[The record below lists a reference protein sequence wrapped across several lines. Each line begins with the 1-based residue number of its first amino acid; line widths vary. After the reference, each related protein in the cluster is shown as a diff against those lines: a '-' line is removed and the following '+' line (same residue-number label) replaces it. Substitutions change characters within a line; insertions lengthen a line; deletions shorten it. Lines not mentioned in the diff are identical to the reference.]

1 MKLLSAAAV
10 FAIALTTALTCNPA
24 HAQDAAGAG
33 ATAAKSAPA
42 KSVTANIINAD
53 NQTVGTATFA
63 PAANGVR
70 ITLDIKKLPPGPH
83 LMHIHEHAKCNAPDF
98 KTAGAHFNP
107 TDPSHS
113 MGGMGSMAGDIPH
126 FELTVA
132 DNGTAH
138 TSVIAPGV
146 TKGDAPN
153 SIFANGGTSLVIHE
167 VANTVGDA
175 APPRIACAVITRAK

>member
-1 MKLLSAAAV
+1 MKLLSTAAV
-10 FAIALTTALTCNPA
+10 LAIALSAPLVCTSA

-33 ATAAKSAPA
+33 ASKSAPS

-83 LMHIHEHAKCNAPDF
+83 LMHVHEHAKCDAPDF

-107 TDPSHS
+107 SDPSHS
-113 MGGMGSMAGDIPH
+113 MGSMGPMAGDIPH
-126 FELTVA
+126 FELTVGA
-132 DNGTAH
+132 NGTAH

-146 TKGDAPN
+146 TMGDAPN

-167 VANTVGDA
+167 VAKTVGDA
-175 APPRIACAVITRAK
+175 APPRIACAVISRPN

>member
-1 MKLLSAAAV
+1 MKLLSTAAV
-10 FAIALTTALTCNPA
+10 LALALSTALTCTSA
-24 HAQDAAGAG
+24 RAQDAAGAG
-33 ATAAKSAPA
+33 ATKSAPPA
-42 KSVTANIINAD
+42 KSITTSIINAD
-53 NQTVGTATFA
+53 GQTVGTATFA

-83 LMHIHEHAKCNAPDF
+83 LMHIHEHAKCDAPDF

-113 MGGMGSMAGDIPH
+113 MGSMGSMAGDIPH

-132 DNGTAH
+132 ENGTAH

-146 TKGDAPN
+146 TMGDAPN
-153 SIFANGGTSLVIHE
+153 SIFTNGGTSLVIHE
-167 VANTVGDA
+167 VAKTVGDA
-175 APPRIACAVITRAK
+175 APPRIACAVIARSK